1 MNNKKIKL
9 GLMKLA
15 KQLENVCKAMKCSID
30 MVHYLKELY
39 ENERVE
45 VSYKTSKRK
54 LLSAGKIL
62 ESIEREVIEIAVRL
76 PTYGQES
83 AAKELQKKVY

>member
-1 MNNKKIKL
+1 MSL
-9 GLMKLA
+9 AELA
-15 KQLENVCKAMKCSID
+15 KQLENIFKTMKCSVD
-30 MVHYLKELY
+30 VVHCLEKLY

-54 LLSAGKIL
+54 PLSAGKML
-62 ESIEREVIEIAVRL
+62 ENIEREVIEIAVRL

-83 AAKELQKKVY
+83 AAKELQKKRYTNII

>member
-1 MNNKKIKL
+1 MDNKKISL
-9 GLMKLA
+9 VELA
-15 KQLENVCKAMKCSID
+15 KQLENIFKMMKCSVD
-30 MVHYLKELY
+30 MVYYLKKLY

-54 LLSAGKIL
+54 PLSADKIL
-62 ESIEREVIEIAVRL
+62 ENIEREVIEIAVRL